1 MYRMKHSE
9 LENYR
14 NTINDIDDRI
24 LSLLQKRA
32 EISKQ
37 VGALKTETG
46 ELNVY
51 VPHRHREVIER
62 LKLRNQSCGGE
73 MAFSDAAVEAVWTE
87 ILSASRALQAPERV
101 AFLGPCGSFGHL
113 ASLCHFGSSVAFIP
127 VQPQIDIFTEVEAGR
142 ADYGVVAIQNSVQ
155 GTVRDVLERFQGTP
169 LKICAEIYQ
178 PVRQHLLSKSSLSE
192 IQKIYSHPQPFAQ
205 CRIWLNRFMKATE
218 QVEVVST
225 SVAAQ
230 RAAVEPMTG
239 AIASRLASDIYEVPV
254 VADSIMDEPN
264 NTTRFFVIGECDAQ
278 PSGAD
283 RTSLFFTI
291 RDKVGALYQVL
302 GVLQGHGLNMSYLES
317 LPSRAEP
324 WEYIFF
330 VEMDGHLAEAHV
342 HAAME
347 RLEDLCRS
355 VKILG
360 SYPRGSFRYTPS

>member
-1 MYRMKHSE
+1 M
-9 LENYR
+9 
-14 NTINDIDDRI
+14 
-24 LSLLQKRA
+24 
-32 EISKQ
+32 
-37 VGALKTETG
+37 
-46 ELNVY
+46 
-51 VPHRHREVIER
+51 
-62 LKLRNQSCGGE
+62 
-73 MAFSDAAVEAVWTE
+73 
-87 ILSASRALQAPERV
+87 
-101 AFLGPCGSFGHL
+101 
-113 ASLCHFGSSVAFIP
+113 
-127 VQPQIDIFTEVEAGR
+127 EAGR
-142 ADYGVVAIQNSVQ
+142 ADYGVVAIQKLRARHGARCVGTFPRHPVEDLRRDLSTGETASAFKVVSLGNPEDLLASAAVLRSV
-155 GTVRDVLERFQGTP
+155 
-169 LKICAEIYQ
+169 
-178 PVRQHLLSKSSLSE
+178 
-192 IQKIYSHPQPFAQ
+192 
-205 CRIWLNRFMKATE
+205 RILVKNRFMKATE

-342 HAAME
+342 RAAME

>member
-1 MYRMKHSE
+1 MRNSE

-14 NTINDIDDRI
+14 DTINDIDDRI

-37 VGALKTETG
+37 VGAFKTESG
-46 ELNVY
+46 ALNVY

-62 LKLRNQSCGGE
+62 LKARNQSHGGHVT
-73 MAFSDAAVEAVWTE
+73 FSDAAVEAVWTE

-101 AFLGPCGSFGHL
+101 AFLGPVGSFGHI
-113 ASLCHFGSSVAFIP
+113 ASLCHFGSSVELVP
-127 VQPQIDIFTEVEAGR
+127 VQPQADIFTEVEAGR
-142 ADYGVVAIQNSVQ
+142 ADFGVVAIANSAQ
-155 GTVRDVLERFQGTP
+155 GTVRDVLERFQRTP

-178 PVRQHLLSKSSLSE
+178 PVKQHLLSRAPLSE
-192 IQKIYSHPQPFAQ
+192 IEKIYSHRQPFAQ

-218 QVEVVST
+218 QIEVVST

-230 RAAVEPMTG
+230 RAAAEPKAG
-239 AIASRLASDIYEVPV
+239 AIASELASDIYQVPV

-278 PSGAD
+278 PSSAD
-283 RTSLFFTI
+283 RTSLFFAV
-291 RDKVGALYQVL
+291 RDKVGALHQVL
-302 GVLQGHGLNMSYLES
+302 GILKRHELNMSYLQS
-317 LPSRAEP
+317 LPSRSEP

-330 VEMDGHLAEAHV
+330 VEMDGHVAEPNVRTA
-342 HAAME
+342 
-347 RLEDLCRS
+347 LEQLKDLCQS

-360 SYPRGSFRYTPS
+360 SYPRGSFE